1 MQEGPRKKAARPPSS
16 KAVDEAASSSVTA
29 APSESN
35 PLSDNTFDEEPAS
48 PADTASADPSFA
60 LPEEAG
66 ATADPAS
73 ADSSSTVPAESHP
86 DAVSEAETA
95 ESQGDHP
102 YLSISGSRVT
112 GVSAKEQSKFLS
124 PEEQAKHLDPVIATY
139 LEKLDARKIVVL
151 ALRNMA
157 TEDSPEFTEIQ
168 GEVNAWVAL
177 NIGPP
182 TKEKL
187 CALAAAELARR
198 YDKEGQ
204 LLSLV
209 KEEAVA
215 AEPGKYKA
223 KPDKDEEHFQ
233 EVYLAARFQGEFDR
247 FMETSIEAVKDWQ
260 QQQAKPKQE
269 EWEPHSKSKIVARC
283 REICKSDR
291 GERFAQIVNGVYNAY
306 NKYYK
311 KNWTTWSD
319 ENRRTGWVIHAM
331 QTGANPEL
339 VRPWEW
345 GAFNE
350 A

>member
-1 MQEGPRKKAARPPSS
+1 MPNNRNARRSKKKASRPPSI
-16 KAVDEAASSSVTA
+16 KAAEEAVASGVTA
-29 APSESN
+29 APSESQ

-48 PADTASADPSFA
+48 PVDTASADPSCA

-73 ADSSSTVPAESHP
+73 QDSSSTVPAESHP
-86 DAVSEAETA
+86 DGVSEAETA
-95 ESQGDHP
+95 ESQDDHQ
-102 YLSISGSRVT
+102 YLSIFGSRVT
-112 GVSAKEQSKFLS
+112 GVSAEAQSKFLS

-151 ALRNMA
+151 ALHNMA

-168 GEVNAWVAL
+168 EEVNAWVAL

-182 TKEKL
+182 IKKKL
-187 CALAAAELARR
+187 CALAAAELGRR

-215 AEPGKYKA
+215 AEPGKDKA
-223 KPDKDEEHFQ
+223 KADKDEQHFQ
-233 EVYLAARFQGEFDR
+233 EVYLAARFQVRRDYRRPLRDR
-247 FMETSIEAVKDWQ
+247 D
-260 QQQAKPKQE
+260 
-269 EWEPHSKSKIVARC
+269 SKSKIVSRC
-283 REICKSDR
+283 REICKSER
-291 GERFAQIVNGVYNAY
+291 GERFAQIVNGVYNSY

-311 KNWTTWSD
+311 KSWTNWSEED
-319 ENRRTGWVIHAM
+319 RHTGWVIHAM

-345 GAFNE
+345 GAFGQ